1 MTNSELLKK
10 FIKDSG
16 LKMTYIAQQMGISR
30 AVLWR
35 KINNLSSFDQYE
47 IERICRIVGIK
58 TSEDMIAVFFA
69 QNVD

>member
-16 LKMTYIAQQMGISR
+16 LKMSYIAQQMGISR

>member
-1 MTNSELLKK
+1 MTNSKLLKK
-10 FIKDSG
+10 FINDSG

-58 TSEDMIAVFFA
+58 TAEDRIAVFFA